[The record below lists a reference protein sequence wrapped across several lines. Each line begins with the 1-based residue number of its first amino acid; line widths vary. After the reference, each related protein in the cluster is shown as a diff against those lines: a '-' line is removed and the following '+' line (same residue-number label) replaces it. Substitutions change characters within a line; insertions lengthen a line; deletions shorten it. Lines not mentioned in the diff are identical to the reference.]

1 MDCPTYPHTNCILLP
16 LPLTSK
22 SSNSSMMYFLPP
34 TMAWGVVTRKDQT
47 SDFQSRSFT
56 SQLLSANLPGKQMH
70 PFRNTVSASSLE
82 EVGGLHAHPGE
93 EFLFVLSG
101 KIFLHTE
108 QNTPLLLETGDC
120 IYFYASHA
128 HAYVNGQNDPSEFL
142 VVTTQPPN
150 FKGYKALTTG
160 NTEAEIRISSPDVRD
175 DLVFFTKELGFR
187 LDKIYPADNP
197 TVVIIS
203 GHGVRLRIE
212 KRSARTSR
220 HTAHLM

>member
-1 MDCPTYPHTNCILLP
+1 MKPEQP
-16 LPLTSK
+16 SK
-22 SSNSSMMYFLPP
+22 KASLGLRIKVLRLERDLSLASLSSKISVSEATLSRIENGLSDISAHKLYSLATALDVEIIEFFNDVFSSAHDGL
-34 TMAWGVVTRKDQT
+34 GVVTRKDQT

-142 VVTTQPPN
+142 VVTTQPP
-150 FKGYKALTTG
+150 
-160 NTEAEIRISSPDVRD
+160 
-175 DLVFFTKELGFR
+175 
-187 LDKIYPADNP
+187 
-197 TVVIIS
+197 
-203 GHGVRLRIE
+203 
-212 KRSARTSR
+212 TSKDIK
-220 HTAHLM
+220 L